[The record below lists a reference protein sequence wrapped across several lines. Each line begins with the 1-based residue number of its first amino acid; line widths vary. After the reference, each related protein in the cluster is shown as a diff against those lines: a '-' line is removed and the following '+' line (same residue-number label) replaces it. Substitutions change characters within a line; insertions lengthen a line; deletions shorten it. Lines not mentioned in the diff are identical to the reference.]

1 MSKERE
7 RSREVSTGPDPFS
20 DDFESSDG
28 AGTGVEVIHGV
39 HSHTLPLVGMT
50 VRQAREELSERM
62 HIDPDALAVVDGEE
76 VSQEAGFR
84 ACRETD
90 PEFRQ
95 TRRGKRSQ
103 PDSFEL
109 VRRDHI
115 HERQNDH

>member
-20 DDFESSDG
+20 DDFESFDG

-62 HIDPDALAVVDGEE
+62 HIDPDALAVVNGEE
-76 VSQEAGFR
+76 VSQEADFVLAR
-84 ACRETD
+84 
-90 PEFRQ
+90 RQ
-95 TRRGKRSQ
+95 ILNFVKPAGERGHSPIQ
-103 PDSFEL
+103 LSL
-109 VRRDHI
+109 
-115 HERQNDH
+115 

>member
-20 DDFESSDG
+20 DDFESFDA

-76 VSQEAGFR
+76 VSQEGDFVLAG
-84 ACRETD
+84 
-90 PEFRQ
+90 RQ
-95 TRRGKRSQ
+95 ILNFVKPAGERGHSPIQ
-103 PDSFEL
+103 LSL
-109 VRRDHI
+109 
-115 HERQNDH
+115 

>member
-7 RSREVSTGPDPFS
+7 TSREVSTGPDPFS
-20 DDFESSDG
+20 DDFESFDA

-76 VSQEAGFR
+76 VSQEADFVLAR
-84 ACRETD
+84 
-90 PEFRQ
+90 RQ
-95 TRRGKRSQ
+95 ILNFVKPAGERGHS
-103 PDSFEL
+103 PIPLSL
-109 VRRDHI
+109 
-115 HERQNDH
+115 